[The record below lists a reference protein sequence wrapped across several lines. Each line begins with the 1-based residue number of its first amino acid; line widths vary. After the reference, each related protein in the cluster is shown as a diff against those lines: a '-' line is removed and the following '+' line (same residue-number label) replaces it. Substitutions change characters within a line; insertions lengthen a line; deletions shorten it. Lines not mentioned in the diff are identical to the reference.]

1 MKNKK
6 TILVIAVILLVGLS
20 LGYFVAAKAW
30 GFPMFGAP
38 SDSDSKKSEEAKTVM
53 YSLGQFIT
61 NLLDPGKYIRAT
73 IEIEMT
79 DGKEGQELL
88 SKISEVKT
96 DIYALLRSK
105 TYEELM
111 GESGLRDLQVDILNR
126 IEDRCPGIVKNVY
139 FSEFIIQ

>member
-38 SDSDSKKSEEAKTVM
+38 SDSDSKKSEEPKTVM

-61 NLLDPGKYIRAT
+61 NLLDPGKFIRVT

-111 GESGLRDLQVDILNR
+111 GESGLRDLQVDIFNR